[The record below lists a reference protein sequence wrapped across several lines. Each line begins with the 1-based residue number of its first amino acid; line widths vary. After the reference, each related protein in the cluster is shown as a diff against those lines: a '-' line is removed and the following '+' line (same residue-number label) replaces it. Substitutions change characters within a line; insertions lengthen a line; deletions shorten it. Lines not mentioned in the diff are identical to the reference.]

1 MEMRERERERKRFK
15 GLLKFFEECV
25 VISNVFLR
33 SFLRLS

>member
-1 MEMRERERERKRFK
+1 MEMRERERKKEVQRFIEVC
-15 GLLKFFEECV
+15 FECV